1 MLPKERSE
9 GAHHVINRKTAGK
22 EGIPLLDSS
31 VLFILTSS
39 NELYL
44 SWVGWVPHFYRR
56 FVEEL
61 QVHFHRSCLAELLLV
76 EKTVYLKSR

>member
-1 MLPKERSE
+1 
-9 GAHHVINRKTAGK
+9 
-22 EGIPLLDSS
+22 

-61 QVHFHRSCLAELLLV
+61 QVLQS
-76 EKTVYLKSR
+76 S